1 MVPEVDLDMFAV
13 AHADGALVIGAREP
27 YEYIAEHVPGAKL
40 APVARLPQQA
50 DGLPA
55 TEPPHGP
62 DWRTTRG
69 PIMPATVTMTTR
81 QAGWRSL
88 AACRHSDPEL
98 FFPISSYGPAE
109 DQLRSAKAVCAQC
122 QVREECLS
130 FALDTGQDHGVWG
143 GLSEGER
150 RVLRGRRAREA
161 SAPAG

>member
-13 AHADGALVIGAREP
+13 AHADGALVIDARGP
-27 YEYIAEHVPGAKL
+27 YERVAGHVPGAKP
-40 APVARLPQQA
+40 APVARLPHQA
-50 DGLPA
+50 GDLPA
-55 TEPPHGP
+55 LEPPRGP

-98 FFPISSYGPAE
+98 FFPISSYGPAQG
-109 DQLRSAKAVCAQC
+109 QLRSAQAVCARC
-122 QVREECLS
+122 QVREDCLS

-143 GLSEGER
+143 GLSEEER
-150 RVLRGRRAREA
+150 RALRGRRAREA